1 MRVTLSSH
9 FRAYTAGKP
18 AVEADGTTL
27 GEVFTDLDR
36 RYPGLRFRLID
47 EQDRVRRHVK
57 VFVNVTPTEV
67 LKTPVTSSDEVHIL
81 GAMSGG

>member
-18 AVEADGTTL
+18 EVEADGDTVA
-27 GEVFTDLDR
+27 EVMADLDR
-36 RYPGLRFRLID
+36 RFPGLRFRLVD

-57 VFVNVTPTEV
+57 LFVNVTPTET
-67 LKTPVTSSDEVHIL
+67 LATPIGPSDELHIL
-81 GAMSGG
+81 GALSGG